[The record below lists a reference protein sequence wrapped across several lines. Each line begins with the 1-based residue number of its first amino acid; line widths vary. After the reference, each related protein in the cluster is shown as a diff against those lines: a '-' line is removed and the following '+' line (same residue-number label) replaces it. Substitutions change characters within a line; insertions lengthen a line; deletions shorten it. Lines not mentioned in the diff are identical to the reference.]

1 LSTSL
6 AERLKSETRALHV
19 AAERSSFM
27 GALLRG
33 QMERP
38 AYRNLLRNLHAIY
51 AALEPA
57 LVHHAAHPMLAP
69 LVMPALWRLPALV
82 HDLQLLDTAAGSRP
96 PSGRPHRTHQPHQ
109 PHQTHQPPQAP
120 SSIQPAT
127 HAYVARLHTLDATA
141 PALLLAHAYVRYLGD
156 LSGGQM
162 LRSIVARTLA
172 PDCAGAVAFYDF
184 GDEGQTRALTAAFRS
199 GLLQVPVDGRATD
212 ALVDEARSAFER
224 HQQLF
229 TELAAAHG
237 LA

>member
-19 AAERSSFM
+19 ATERSSFM

-96 PSGRPHRTHQPHQ
+96 PSVR